1 MEEKELTQENQEQPV
16 EQIDQP
22 SEQQENAEVVDEKQ
36 EEQAEQVEV
45 SEPEPVIEAAGEQEV
60 IAEKEAEP
68 EQAEAPVQETATVMP
83 EDLIKKLQTQPTHR
97 SKGMGSKKVMQGIV
111 ASNKADKTIIV
122 KIETQVAHPLY
133 KKYYKSTK
141 KVMAHDENN
150 DCNIGDVVRV
160 KESRPL
166 SARKRWVLTDIISR
180 AK

>member
-16 EQIDQP
+16 EQLENADVVDI
-22 SEQQENAEVVDEKQ
+22 QQEVH
-36 EEQAEQVEV
+36 AEQVEV
-45 SEPEPVIEAAGEQEV
+45 TEPEADVVAEPVVVAEVKPVIEAV
-60 IAEKEAEP
+60 KDTPTVLP
-68 EQAEAPVQETATVMP
+68 EN
-83 EDLIKKLQTQPTHR
+83 LIKKLQTQPTHR
-97 SKGMGSKKVMQGIV
+97 SQGMGRKKVMQGIV
-111 ASNKADKTIIV
+111 SSNKADKTIIV